1 MTQIRIEAVTGETP
15 INVYISDVYGNNES
29 LIGTI
34 TNTGLIPPAALF
46 YPPSLFNTAPAIM
59 LTLID
64 DRGCKKFEIIEC
76 SYGCGF
82 DISVELESCVYTI
95 SVSAESCSYTLSVD
109 ESSCPYVVQVTS
121 V

>member
-15 INVYISDVYGNNES
+15 IYVYVSDVYGNNEY

-34 TNTGLIPPAALF
+34 TDTGLIPPAALF

-64 DRGCKKFEIIEC
+64 NRGCRKFEIIEC

-82 DISVELESCVYTI
+82 DISIELESCEYTI
-95 SVSAESCSYTLSVD
+95 SVSAESCEYTISVD
-109 ESSCPYVVQVTS
+109 ESVCQYIVQVTPP
-121 V
+121 

>member
-46 YPPSLFNTAPAIM
+46 YPPSLFNNAPAIM

-64 DRGCKKFEIIEC
+64 NRGCKKFEIIDC
-76 SYGCGF
+76 TDGCGF
-82 DISVELESCVYTI
+82 DISVEIASCIYTI
-95 SVSAESCSYTLSVD
+95 SVTPESCDYSVAVN
-109 ESSCPYVVQVTS
+109 EL
-121 V
+121 